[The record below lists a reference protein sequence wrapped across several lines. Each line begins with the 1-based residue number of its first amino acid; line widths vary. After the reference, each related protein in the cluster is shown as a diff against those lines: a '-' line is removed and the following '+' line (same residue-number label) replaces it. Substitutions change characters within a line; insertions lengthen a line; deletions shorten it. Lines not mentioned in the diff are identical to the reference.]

1 MSTFVSVVYYTS
13 KTLKNGNHP
22 LMFRVIKE
30 RKPKY
35 VSLGISIHPNFWDI
49 KKNKLKSNCP
59 NGTAIQRL
67 IIEKMKEYTGEVVEI

>member
-49 KKNKLKSNCP
+49 KKNKPKSNCP

-67 IIEKMKEYTGEVVEI
+67 AIEKMNKTVGNLT